1 MGHALFV
8 VAVLVGLQACG
19 AQPKAAAAP
28 AIVEAAEAPE
38 ASSAP
43 QTISA
48 DADRGDKACAGSPTP
63 ELIEAVQEHAE
74 QTRACFDSA
83 LRENPKLA
91 GRMRVTI
98 RIERDGRVSAAT
110 VTADEIEDG
119 TLRECVIRVFLQPIG
134 VSPEGGCLDA
144 VVPLNFQ
151 PRYEEQA
158 DGGP

>member
-19 AQPKAAAAP
+19 AQSQAAAAP
-28 AIVEAAEAPE
+28 AVVETAEVPEPSATPQTVSEAP
-38 ASSAP
+38 
-43 QTISA
+43 
-48 DADRGDKACAGSPTP
+48 DRGDRACAGSPTP
-63 ELIEAVQEHAE
+63 ELIEAVQKRAE
-74 QTRACFDSA
+74 QTQGCFDRA

-91 GRMRVTI
+91 GRMRVTV

-110 VTADEIEDG
+110 VTADEIEDA
-119 TLRECVIRVFLQPIG
+119 TLRHCVIRVFLQPIG